1 MAHAE
6 DGHHSSPYA
15 AVFGALCVCTALSFA
30 FDFIE
35 INHTVVIV
43 LVMSIAVAKALFVM
57 TYFMH
62 LKFEGNWKLVLLA
75 PTAILAIGLPLALM
89 PDIGIN
95 YYDSLAPQAGY
106 DEGHHA
112 GHGDDDTDHKEGLA
126 EKAHDEK
133 AHKEPTGEHKHEA
146 PAAKGN

>member
-6 DGHHSSPYA
+6 NGHHSAPYA
-15 AVFGALCVCTALSFA
+15 AVFGALCVCTGLSFA
-30 FDFIE
+30 FDFVK

-43 LVMSIAVAKALFVM
+43 LVMSIAVAKALFVL

-95 YYDSLAPQAGY
+95 YYDSLAPQVDY
-106 DEGHHA
+106 DEGHA
-112 GHGDDDTDHKEGLA
+112 A
-126 EKAHDEK
+126 
-133 AHKEPTGEHKHEA
+133 GEHGEGHTEPSGENEHEA
-146 PAAKGN
+146 PAAKSH